1 MNYFDKTYL
10 CFITSDGDREAK
22 DIFDEFNPKESLA
35 NLPSEL
41 CNLEK

>member
-22 DIFDEFNPKESLA
+22 DIFDERIKKIFGQFTI
-35 NLPSEL
+35 EL